1 MKNILFRADS
11 SSDVGLGHI
20 MRDMV
25 LAKAYEKEGDKVSF
39 ASRNLEGNIIDK
51 IHYMERESLDLQAN
65 GAHLGQIVDSKDG
78 SQGQVLNFGTPS
90 KFNLKDLAMN
100 LAYLNKFK
108 IQDLTPTPIP
118 Q

>member
-25 LAKAYEKEGDKVSF
+25 LAKAYEKEGGKVSF

-51 IHYMERESLDLQAN
+51 IHYKTYILKSN
-65 GAHLGQIVDSKDG
+65 IVEK
-78 SQGQVLNFGTPS
+78 LN
-90 KFNLKDLAMN
+90 
-100 LAYLNKFK
+100 
-108 IQDLTPTPIP
+108 
-118 Q
+118 